1 MTRQPRARPPGIR
14 LRLFMTKPE
23 IIIDNTSECLYNMHI
38 QKERSMKLYV
48 VIDPEQGEAVFISP
62 SHKALKAFIGDLR
75 KELIESGIAEAEGC
89 CCVPYAIGP

>member
-1 MTRQPRARPPGIR
+1 
-14 LRLFMTKPE
+14 
-23 IIIDNTSECLYNMHI
+23 
-38 QKERSMKLYV
+38 MKLYV

-89 CCVPYAIGP
+89 CNHDVLEMYGEWIGSIYDTADAEGWNN